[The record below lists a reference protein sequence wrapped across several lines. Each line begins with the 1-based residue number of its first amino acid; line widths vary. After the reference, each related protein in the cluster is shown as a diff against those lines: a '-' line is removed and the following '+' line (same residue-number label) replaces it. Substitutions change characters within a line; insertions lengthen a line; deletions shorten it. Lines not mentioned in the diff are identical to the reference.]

1 MHKEPQQHQL
11 STHTWQPSV
20 LVCCLATLISLRK
33 LPVPFGLA
41 GLILYPWRFA
51 LAQPSNRIRWVGLKL
66 GNPFLMGARGKP
78 KLFLLLNH
86 PIGLGLSLGLLVE
99 AARSRSGGFA
109 PRGGCENTGG
119 LGAALGGA
127 RRAPE
132 SLCTASAV
140 YHRLAGGGV

>member
-1 MHKEPQQHQL
+1 
-11 STHTWQPSV
+11 
-20 LVCCLATLISLRK
+20 
-33 LPVPFGLA
+33 
-41 GLILYPWRFA
+41 
-51 LAQPSNRIRWVGLKL
+51 
-66 GNPFLMGARGKP
+66 
-78 KLFLLLNH
+78 
-86 PIGLGLSLGLLVE
+86 E

-140 YHRLAGGGV
+140 YHRLAGGQRRPGWRRPVAPGHRRAAGAAVPQRRAAQSGRGAGAVALPQGLGLAAAPVGPMSGARGLLSRIDLFDLHPLVAVVDLSQMASFPPCNNVQGMCTHV